1 MKKNCIFKFFC
12 ILCVLTL
19 SIVNFSVTAFAEYDY
34 EIVEVEGEQCSLFPG
49 PEVFSDL
56 IQNSH
61 ADETDGTDENNENK
75 IYIWQT
81 AYLNFESNLLNTT
94 PN

>member
-56 IQNSH
+56 IQN
-61 ADETDGTDENNENK
+61 
-75 IYIWQT
+75 
-81 AYLNFESNLLNTT
+81 
-94 PN
+94 